1 MGGIV
6 FGCIVP
12 HPPLLVPD
20 VGRGQ
25 EVAILATTHS
35 METLR
40 DRLAKQRPETV
51 LVISPHGQ
59 SHGAAMGI
67 LTAASSSG
75 DMSQWGAKGPRHNF
89 DNDLKMVALIK
100 EAAEKAG
107 ILLSPIGE
115 QGYDLDHG
123 VMVPLHFL
131 IPAVKGA
138 ALVPLTFSW
147 LPLEDHFTLGKAIRQ
162 AAERSGKRVAIVASG
177 DLSHRLIP
185 SAPAGYDPIGKV
197 FDEKLVK
204 AASKLDSNG
213 LLAMDD
219 ELLERAGQCGLRSII
234 ILMGALDGLKVK
246 SEILSYEGP
255 FGVGY
260 LTASFEV
267 LSREIEN
274 VR

>member
-20 VGRGQ
+20 VGRGK
-25 EVAILATTHS
+25 EATISATTRS

-40 DRLAKQRPETV
+40 DRLAKQCPETV

-75 DMSQWGAKGPRHNF
+75 DMSQWGDRGPRHNF

-107 ILLSPIGE
+107 IPLSPIGE
-115 QGYDLDHG
+115 RGYDLDHG

-131 IPAVKGA
+131 VPAIKGA

-147 LPLEDHFTLGKAIRQ
+147 LPLEDHFTFGKAIRQ

-204 AASKLDSNG
+204 AVSKLDSKG
-213 LLAMDD
+213 LLTMDE
-219 ELLERAGQCGLRSII
+219 ELIERAGQCGLRSIV
-234 ILMGALDGLKVK
+234 ILLGALDGLKVK
-246 SEILSYEGP
+246 PEILSYEGP

-267 LSREIEN
+267 GS
-274 VR
+274 

>member
-1 MGGIV
+1 MEDIV

-25 EVAILATTHS
+25 EAAISATTHS
-35 METLR
+35 MEILR

-59 SHGAAMGI
+59 SHSAAMGI
-67 LTAASSSG
+67 LTASSSSG
-75 DMSQWGAKGPRHNF
+75 DMSQWGARGPRHNF
-89 DNDLKMVALIK
+89 DNDSKMVALIK

-107 ILLSPIGE
+107 IPLSPIGE
-115 QGYDLDHG
+115 RGYDLDHG

-131 IPAVKGA
+131 IPAIKGA
-138 ALVPLTFSW
+138 SLVPLTFSW
-147 LPLEDHFTLGKAIRQ
+147 LPLEDHFTFGKAIRQ

-185 SAPAGYDPIGKV
+185 SAPAGYDPMGKV

-204 AASKLDSNG
+204 AVSKLDSKG
-213 LLAMDD
+213 LVSMDE
-219 ELLERAGQCGLRSII
+219 ELIEQAGQCGLRSII
-234 ILMGALDGLKVK
+234 ILLGALDELKVK
-246 SEILSYEGP
+246 PEILSYEGP

-267 LSREIEN
+267 GS
-274 VR
+274 